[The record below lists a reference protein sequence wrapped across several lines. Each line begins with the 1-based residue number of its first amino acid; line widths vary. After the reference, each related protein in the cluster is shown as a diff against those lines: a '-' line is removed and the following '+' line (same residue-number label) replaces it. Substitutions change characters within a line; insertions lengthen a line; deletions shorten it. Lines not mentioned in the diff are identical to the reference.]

1 MSSDSPN
8 SAAEILFATDFAEPS
23 RRALSCAK
31 QIARLRN
38 ASVRVFHVIDVAG
51 ADQHS
56 FSAARD
62 SAERRLRDVRR
73 ELRLAGIANTA
84 TLITG
89 GTPVL
94 AIQAAAV
101 KYKPELLVLGLHGER
116 MILGPSLGATVL
128 GILRKSRLPV
138 LTVGTRSPEH
148 VPSSDQAAADF
159 ARVLFVTDVLRPSL
173 TAALRAWPVA
183 EGQRAPLLA
192 ALPPSRVNPNFSLG
206 LRRQFASVRLLPHDE
221 AAETILSEIASAP
234 FHLLVLSIR
243 AGRYLDSLL
252 AGSVIHTLITHAPC
266 PVLTVRT

>member
-183 EGQRAPLLA
+183 EGQRAPLVA
-192 ALPPSRVNPNFSLG
+192 VLPPSRVNPNFSLG
-206 LRRQFASVRLLPHDE
+206 RWKQFASIRLVPGNE
-221 AAETILSEIASAP
+221 AADAILAE
-234 FHLLVLSIR
+234 LLSGSFELLIVGIR
-243 AGRYLDSLL
+243 TGRYMDALL
-252 AGSVIHTLITHAPC
+252 AGTTLHTLITQAPC
-266 PVLTVRT
+266 PVLTVRS